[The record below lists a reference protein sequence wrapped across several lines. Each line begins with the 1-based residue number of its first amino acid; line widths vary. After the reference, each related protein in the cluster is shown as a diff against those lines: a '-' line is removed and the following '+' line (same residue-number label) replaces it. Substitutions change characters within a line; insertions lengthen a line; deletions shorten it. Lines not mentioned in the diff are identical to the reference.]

1 MQNFNFA
8 FKQEVETRVVLGGE
22 ESLSALNELNGKGFA
37 LISDRLYESRASVNE
52 LSVVLDLLKGWKIL
66 LVPDGEGAKDVG
78 VALNAL
84 KQLRDAGMQ
93 RTDSLLA
100 VGGGTVT
107 DLGGFLSSI
116 YMRGTRLVNL
126 PTTLLAM
133 VDAALGGKNGVDFMG
148 YKNLLGVIHQPSLV
162 IEDLN
167 FIRSLPEEDY
177 RSGLSE
183 VIKYA
188 AVLDSELGDFLV
200 ENREGVMLRKSDEVS
215 FLVGRSVQ
223 DKMRAVAVDEMDRLG
238 IRAAL
243 NFGHTIG
250 HAIEAGT
257 NFKISHGRAVAVGM
271 AAEAN
276 LGVLE
281 GITSSESEA
290 WLLDALR
297 RYGLPTELNGL
308 GVSEFDSE
316 RATRALAG
324 DKKRVS
330 EKIIMPFMKERG
342 TWCLR
347 GIELSRLLKVLK
359 LRGNR

>member
-1 MQNFNFA
+1 MQSFNFA
-8 FKQEVETRVVLGGE
+8 LKQEAETRVIMGCE
-22 ESLSALNELNGKGFA
+22 ESLGVLNELNGKGFA
-37 LISDRLYESRASVNE
+37 LISDRLYKSRASVNE
-52 LSVVLDLLKGWKIL
+52 LGVVLDLLKGWKIL
-66 LVPDGEGAKDVG
+66 LVPDGEGAKNVG

-93 RTDSLLA
+93 RSDSLVA
-100 VGGGTVT
+100 VGGGTVI

-116 YMRGTRLVNL
+116 YMRGTGLVNL

-148 YKNLLGVIHQPSLV
+148 YKNLLGTIRQPSLV

-188 AVLDSELGDFLV
+188 AVLDKELGNFLV
-200 ENREGVMLRKSDEVS
+200 ENADGVVLRKIDDVS
-215 FLVGRSVQ
+215 LLVGRSVQ
-223 DKMRAVAVDEMDRLG
+223 DKMGAVAIDEMDRLG
-238 IRAAL
+238 IRVAL

-250 HAIEAGT
+250 HAIEAGA
-257 NFKISHGRAVAVGM
+257 NFKISHGMAVAVGM

-276 LGVLE
+276 FGVRS
-281 GITSSESEA
+281 GITPSESEE
-290 WLLDALR
+290 WLLDALE
-297 RYGLPTELNGL
+297 RYGLPTELNAL
-308 GVSEFDSE
+308 GVKEFDSGL
-316 RATRALAG
+316 AARALFG

-330 EKIIMPFMKERG
+330 EKIVMPFMKERG

-347 GIELSRLLKVLK
+347 SVELSRLISVLNSGGK
-359 LRGNR
+359 R